1 MTDVWQGSQLVS
13 VIFAKFSKLWK
24 LHFYLKTYS
33 PNHTKLI
40 YKNLEEKSATLK
52 QIRQLIFLYPVS
64 LKANNSIQTSSNF
77 DCQKIWI
84 VYFACIYHSLSHSL
98 THSTHSLTPSLPPS
112 LAHSL
117 TQVSSG
123 FWSEVNRKEAPF
135 SKKYFMIMLPK
146 LFLLASRERSK
157 CSHGAL

>member
-84 VYFACIYHSLSHSL
+84 VYFACIYYSVTQSLSHS
-98 THSTHSLTPSLPPS
+98 THSTHSFPPS
-112 LAHSL
+112 LTRSL
-117 TQVSSG
+117 THSSFQG
-123 FWSEVNRKEAPF
+123 FLK
-135 SKKYFMIMLPK
+135 
-146 LFLLASRERSK
+146 RSK
-157 CSHGAL
+157 P

>member
-13 VIFAKFSKLWK
+13 VIFAKFSKPWK

-84 VYFACIYHSLSHSL
+84 VYFPCIYYSLTQSLSHSVTQSLNSLNSLLPSLPHSL
-98 THSTHSLTPSLPPS
+98 THSLKFP
-112 LAHSL
+112 
-117 TQVSSG
+117 VV
-123 FWSEVNRKEAPF
+123 FEA
-135 SKKYFMIMLPK
+135 K
-146 LFLLASRERSK
+146 
-157 CSHGAL
+157 

>member
-1 MTDVWQGSQLVS
+1 MTDAWQGSQLVS

-33 PNHTKLI
+33 PNHTKSI

-84 VYFACIYHSLSHSL
+84 VYFACIYYSLTHSLSHSVTQSLNSLNSLLPSLPHSL
-98 THSTHSLTPSLPPS
+98 THSLKFP
-112 LAHSL
+112 
-117 TQVSSG
+117 VV
-123 FWSEVNRKEAPF
+123 FEA
-135 SKKYFMIMLPK
+135 K
-146 LFLLASRERSK
+146 
-157 CSHGAL
+157 